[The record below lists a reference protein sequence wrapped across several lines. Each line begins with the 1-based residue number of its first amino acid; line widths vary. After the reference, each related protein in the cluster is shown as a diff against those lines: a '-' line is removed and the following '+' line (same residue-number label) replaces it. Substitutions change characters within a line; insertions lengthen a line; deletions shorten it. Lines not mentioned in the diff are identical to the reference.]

1 MCFLGCGKLMDRQSV
16 HLLEDVLTI
25 WIKVCVS
32 HLGEG
37 RRASLLNF
45 LGDLML
51 LVFGVIS
58 QQKTVVWRSKGN
70 LQFHLYNMSVGFWM
84 LKWSTPSST
93 MEVWNGSLSE
103 NPFLYKQT
111 DHFSTPRKWG
121 VKLKKKMGGAFL
133 RAKSRC
139 ENWLELEAGPTKHPS
154 TSLRKT
160 RPFRWWKIPQGLIGK
175 LNIYSFIYWRTF
187 KGSISCMVDQR
198 GISETLGTHHLPLRQ
213 HQKKEKQTCFFQKI
227 M

>member
-1 MCFLGCGKLMDRQSV
+1 MLDRTLTFIWKKKTKKWVQGKWPMCFLGCGKLMDRQSV

-58 QQKTVVWRSKGN
+58 QQKTAVWRSKGN

-103 NPFLYKQT
+103 NPFLYKQA
-111 DHFSTPRKWG
+111 DHFSTPLKWG
-121 VKLKKKMGGAFL
+121 VKLKKNGGGF
-133 RAKSRC
+133 
-139 ENWLELEAGPTKHPS
+139 PS
-154 TSLRKT
+154 HKKSLRELVGV
-160 RPFRWWKIPQGLIGK
+160 RSRS
-175 LNIYSFIYWRTF
+175 N
-187 KGSISCMVDQR
+187 
-198 GISETLGTHHLPLRQ
+198 
-213 HQKKEKQTCFFQKI
+213 
-227 M
+227 